1 MKGDHPSLN
10 EKSVIDIEIGI
21 LHHGLMAESLSRTEK
36 RVTIV
41 CMHTF
46 PSASFSLSPPFL
58 AFIDPSLSLLKVS
71 SFLLYSFGCVF
82 KCVHVWRG
90 WISRSRRGP
99 SWIRPQIYHWVLFIE
114 ASMVPFE
121 YEKKEPSEWFRRGAS
136 PGRNISV
143 YGVSLKKHALI
154 ILLMLALKTQAIYCT
169 NNIIFKQQRLILLH
183 QRSTI

>member
-1 MKGDHPSLN
+1 M
-10 EKSVIDIEIGI
+10 VEIGRDWNRNI
-21 LHHGLMAESLSRTEK
+21 ISRFDGRESLIRSCRKTNDD
-36 RVTIV
+36 

-46 PSASFSLSPPFL
+46 PSVSFSLALPFL
-58 AFIDPSLSLLKVS
+58 APAFIDLSLSLLKVS
-71 SFLLYSFGCVF
+71 LFLFCPFGCVF

-136 PGRNISV
+136 PGRNIGV
-143 YGVSLKKHALI
+143 HLYGVSLKNVL
-154 ILLMLALKTQAIYCT
+154 
-169 NNIIFKQQRLILLH
+169 
-183 QRSTI
+183 